1 MPKEI
6 VEGFDTTTPELLG
19 MLTSE
24 PPNKGVNMLTDS
36 MMQEI
41 GLNRITSDED
51 NSMVGDVKV
60 TTNVVYTGVPYKARL
75 CPFKAIGKS
84 DTDIHKR
91 CTSNCMLFNHA
102 KGNCNI
108 NVIAEN
114 IEVLH
119 KWEITK

>member
-6 VEGFDTTTPELLG
+6 NEGFDITTPELLS

-24 PPNKGVNMLTDS
+24 PPNTNGEVTDKNEHITYIDSTPCNQSYNVLTTY
-36 MMQEI
+36 
-41 GLNRITSDED
+41 RIDYMGGSHK
-51 NSMVGDVKV
+51 N
-60 TTNVVYTGVPYKARL
+60 RL
-75 CPFKAIGKS
+75 CPFKAIGKGE
-84 DTDIHKR
+84 TDLHKR

-102 KGNCNI
+102 KNNCNI

-114 IEVLH
+114 IEGLH